1 MGEEN
6 KRTRSLEKK
15 KCMYLITGFT
25 MRDIVE
31 QANSLEIRREDI
43 VSLTKS
49 EDQYFLTYY
58 A

>member
-6 KRTRSLEKK
+6 KRTRSSGKK
-15 KCMYLITGFT
+15 KLMYLITGFT

-31 QANSLEIRREDI
+31 QVNSLKIQREDI

-49 EDQYFLTYY
+49 GDQYFLTYY